1 MKCIL
6 LLFGSLKL
14 SLFVANKD
22 GHAGILLIMP
32 PVPDEVLDSRQ
43 LDSEGSENGGGRI
56 FSILILLRLCVVEA
70 VPAVICTCLGFI
82 CMHGTDF
89 ERRRELLCCLTF
101 SFFLICMWC
110 VVVSRMDLGKK
121 IGTSS
126 FVLSIMPRDPFAG
139 VGGGESDDE

>member
-1 MKCIL
+1 
-6 LLFGSLKL
+6 
-14 SLFVANKD
+14 
-22 GHAGILLIMP
+22 MP
-32 PVPDEVLDSRQ
+32 PVLDEVLE
-43 LDSEGSENGGGRI
+43 DSEVSENGGGRI

-89 ERRRELLCCLTF
+89 ERRRELLCCLIF
-101 SFFLICMWC
+101 FFLICMWC

-121 IGTSS
+121 IGTS